1 MEKSLILVDIQ
12 IPMLDKVL
20 DFELDEESE
29 TGKLIEDIS
38 VLIAQQEHLICKNV
52 ENMCL
57 YVLGQ
62 EEILEKGKSLK
73 QQGVRAGDRL
83 ILF

>member
-1 MEKSLILVDIQ
+1 MILVDIQ
-12 IPMLDKVL
+12 IPMLDKIF

-29 TGKLIEDIS
+29 AGALIEDIAE
-38 VLIAQQEHLICKNV
+38 LIAQQEHLSCKNN

-62 EEILEKGKSLK
+62 EGILEKGKSLK

>member
-1 MEKSLILVDIQ
+1 MILVDIQ

-29 TGKLIEDIS
+29 VGKLIEDIS
-38 VLIAQQEHLICKNV
+38 LLAAQQESLTCRNV

-57 YVLGQ
+57 YALGQ
-62 EEILEKGKSLK
+62 EEILEKDKSLK
-73 QQGVRAGDRL
+73 QQGIRAGDRL
-83 ILF
+83 ILI

>member
-1 MEKSLILVDIQ
+1 MILVDIQ
-12 IPMLDKVL
+12 IPMLDKVF

-29 TGKLIEDIS
+29 TGTLIGDI
-38 VLIAQQEHLICKNV
+38 VELIAQQEQLSCRNI

-57 YVLGQ
+57 YALGQ
-62 EEILEKGKSLK
+62 EGILEKGKTLK
-73 QQGVRAGDRL
+73 QQGVKAGDRL

>member
-1 MEKSLILVDIQ
+1 MILVDIQ

-29 TGKLIEDIS
+29 AGKLIEDIS
-38 VLIAQQEHLICKNV
+38 FLAAQQDHLVCRNV

-57 YVLGQ
+57 YALRQ
-62 EEILEKGKSLK
+62 EAILEKNRSLK
-73 QQGVRAGDRL
+73 EQGINAGDRL
-83 ILF
+83 ILI